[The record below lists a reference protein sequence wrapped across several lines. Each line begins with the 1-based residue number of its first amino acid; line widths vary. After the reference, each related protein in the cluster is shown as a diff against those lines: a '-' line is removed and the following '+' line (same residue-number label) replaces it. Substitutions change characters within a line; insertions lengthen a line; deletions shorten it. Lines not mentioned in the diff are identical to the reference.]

1 MPLAKRFIDLGV
13 DIDYR
18 TNTEHRVLTSIS
30 LSRVMRT
37 QLFGAYEVM
46 IESIRNTLGGD
57 YRTSLFTT
65 NA

>member
-18 TNTEHRVLTSIS
+18 TNTEHRVLTSIY

-37 QLFGAYEVM
+37 QLFGAY
-46 IESIRNTLGGD
+46 
-57 YRTSLFTT
+57 TS
-65 NA
+65 NMHEA